1 MGECM
6 KIYYLYNENIRDSLN
21 QRGYDYTPAYIEALL
36 LYMGICAEKISSDKL
51 SCLEKDDIL
60 IVGAERID
68 KIPDC
73 KTVLLGSFV
82 GKDAHASERR
92 EKIFANYILGDEKLP
107 LFVPINKQSICGEV
121 IAFAECENEKVPALI
136 KGDGIYE
143 FTFDLAGS
151 VWFSGDGFVSESPS
165 DYFFI
170 GRTPD
175 TRPIKSHSATIP
187 YNDMLLS
194 VLEDILS
201 SFGAFSIFKLPPCKD
216 GSAPDLVI
224 NFSGDDD
231 CTSKDFN
238 LEAALTMEEYGFPYH
253 INAMPLEG
261 DFFIM
266 DKSEF
271 DEIRSHGCEF
281 ALHTDFTGKVLYSEE
296 SQRAQAEL
304 FEKTFGVYPYT
315 NTNHCFIQGGSTAER
330 MRRLSAC
337 KILADNG
344 KMGEFDP
351 TDINRFDLCGFTFG
365 SSYPRFTCDDHEHKN
380 TLIKSLEIPVNYY
393 EPRLYHEDSDT
404 SKVVKYI
411 ENGAENA
418 RISQFFIHPHYLAL
432 SSSDRP
438 AVLRVLDLIG
448 KTISEKGYS
457 CLYSTTDKIT
467 KFWFD
472 RASSS
477 IEQIGNSL
485 NVILSDDMLIVL
497 PKSISSDN
505 LLIDGKKTKV
515 IKKLICGKEIRLIH
529 VSFGNHVIT
538 F

>member
-1 MGECM
+1 MGEHM
-6 KIYYLYNENIRDSLN
+6 KIYYLYNENVRDSLN
-21 QRGYDYTPAYIEALL
+21 EKGYDYTPAYIEALI
-36 LYMGICAEKISSDKL
+36 LYMGISAEKISSDKL
-51 SCLEKDDIL
+51 SLLEKNDIL
-60 IVGAERID
+60 IVGAERIE

-73 KTVLLGSFV
+73 RTVLLGSFV
-82 GKDAHASERR
+82 GKDAQPSERR
-92 EKIFANYILGDEKLP
+92 EKIFANYILGTEKLP
-107 LFVPINKQSICGEV
+107 LFVSPHKPSVSGEV
-121 IAFAECENEKVPALI
+121 IAFAECENEKVPALV
-136 KGDGIYE
+136 GGENLYE

-175 TRPIKSHSATIP
+175 TRPIKTHSATIP

-201 SFGAFSIFKLPPCKD
+201 SFGAFSLFRLPPSKD
-216 GSAPDLVI
+216 GNAPDLVI

-238 LEAALTMEEYGFPYH
+238 LEAALTMENYGFPYH

-261 DFFIM
+261 DFFVM

-296 SQRAQAEL
+296 AQRAQAKL
-304 FEKTFGVYPYT
+304 FEKTFGVYPFT

-330 MRRLSAC
+330 MRRLCAC
-337 KILADNG
+337 GILADNG

-380 TLIKSLEIPVNYY
+380 TLIRSLEIPVNYY
-393 EPRLYHEDSDT
+393 EPRLYQEDSDT
-404 SKVVKYI
+404 AKVIKYI

-438 AVLRVLDLIG
+438 AVLRVLELIG
-448 KTISEKGYS
+448 KTVSEKGYS

-477 IEQIGNSL
+477 IEVIGNSL
-485 NVILSDDMLIVL
+485 KVMLSGDMLITL
-497 PKSISSDN
+497 PSSITCDN
-505 LLIDGKKTKV
+505 LLIDGKKTEL
-515 IKKLICGKEIRLIH
+515 IKKLIGGKEIRLIY
-529 VSFGNHVIT
+529 VSLGNHVIT